1 MEVMMAEFRGK
12 LKAPA
17 AIINAGINKLRELGR
32 VAEAETFGKDLP
44 SDGPEVVG
52 RTVVLPDARDK
63 DIESLNE
70 VFTDNGYKGPGLNMG
85 RLGDI
90 FDGEDILIDATTL
103 YKGMK
108 KMDLDVDDPSSYD
121 FLNQLK
127 AQNIELFEFAR
138 RGKMSIEDM
147 TKLANKMGL
156 FEITKKT
163 LMRKPGEMM
172 KPEELLG
179 GLLMMKRLSD
189 EAKYGAS
196 SLLKRKADGTI
207 SPEEFASEY
216 KKFQKLRVIAENL
229 SAQVSGGMSEAGRS
243 LAVASHAQKVLDT
256 DTRLGIGGN
265 YGPSMDMQSVSATN
279 QILSEL
285 EEKEALYDL
294 AVVATLPSRSTPD
307 YLLKTAT
314 YGRKTIDFM
323 MEAYIN
329 SLLSSPVTHTVN
341 IAGNSAFQ
349 LTRLAE
355 TGVAGV
361 IGNIRRDFFGASDD
375 RAMLIEAQAFM
386 HGSLMAQKDAFK
398 LMARTMVTGESGDLV
413 SKLDIRELALGDTNN
428 IVDIMEQVQQGN
440 LMPAFINTMGIATR
454 LPGRFLAAEDE
465 YFKVMIRRRV
475 RYQEAYRAQHIEFE
489 KRLSAGF
496 SQEEAQEYATAMYA
510 KYLDDPP
517 PDVLKRE
524 REVSLKETFQ
534 SPIKAEGA
542 VMGPVAQGGN
552 ALFNNHVAKILG
564 VPFFKTPT
572 NIFKEVADRS
582 INVYPTMKALIK
594 GEGREFDEA
603 LSKLITGWGVMGSM
617 VALTSGYY
625 GDDIIVT
632 GTGPGNRKARAI
644 YNKGAN
650 VPSTSIGIK
659 QDDGTYKFTSFNR
672 FDPISMLLVAA
683 ADYNN
688 FVEYNQDADLQE
700 KLLNSLLM
708 VTMEYSSN
716 VPFMQGLAEMQEIL
730 GNRYEDADNRGESLM
745 RYLGRRGAG
754 FATAVGGQVES
765 STSLGLGSLARN
777 FVDYPFLGSTS
788 FQATLERLSDPF
800 KSNTMLTDDQINSM
814 RIEDINPMW
823 RGWLEVLNQ
832 SRARHPLFAS
842 GTYDDVNFWNEPIM
856 QMDEEQLRKN
866 GKLVQ
871 SFNPIRIQTGAY
883 DQVDLELMRLSQLGF
898 GEFSYH
904 PRKVAGYALTAE
916 EYLTYVDGVNN
927 SDADGN
933 MPGDDFYDV
942 NMTLRNRLYEI
953 VADGNSDVHMEY
965 MGLPD
970 EEKIERLKDILGDH
984 RDAAKMNIMTTG
996 RLDKFYRIDNPESNG
1011 YSLD

>member
-1 MEVMMAEFRGK
+1 MAEFRGK

-17 AIINAGINKLRELGR
+17 AIIDATINKLRDLGR
-32 VAEAETFGKDLP
+32 SAEAETFGKDLP
-44 SDGPEVVG
+44 TDTPEVIG
-52 RTVVLPDARDK
+52 KTVVLPDARDK
-63 DIESLNE
+63 DIESLME

-90 FDGEDILIDATTL
+90 FDGEDILIDAITL

-108 KMDLDVDDPSSYD
+108 KMELDADDPSSYD

-127 AQNIELFEFAR
+127 AQNIELFKFAR

-147 TKLANKMGL
+147 TKLANQMGL
-156 FEITKKT
+156 FEISKKT
-163 LMRKPGEMM
+163 LMRKPGETM
-172 KPEELLG
+172 KPEEVLG

-196 SLLKRKADGTI
+196 SIIKRKTEGTI
-207 SPEEFASEY
+207 SQEEFASEY
-216 KKFQKLRVIAENL
+216 RKFQKLRVITENL
-229 SAQVSGGMSEAGRS
+229 AAQVSGAMSEAGRT
-243 LAVASHAQKVLDT
+243 LAVGSHAQKVIDM

-294 AVVATLPSRSTPD
+294 AVVATLPSRRTPD
-307 YLLKTAT
+307 YLSKTAT

-329 SLLSSPVTHTVN
+329 ALLSSPVTHTVN
-341 IAGNSAFQ
+341 VAGNSAFQ
-349 LTRLAE
+349 LQRLAE

-361 IGNIRRDFFGASDD
+361 IGNIRRDFFGAGDD
-375 RAMLIEAQAFM
+375 RATLIETQAFL

-398 LMARTMVTGESGDLV
+398 LMARTMVTGESGDLM

-428 IVDIMEQVQQGN
+428 IADIMEQVQQGN
-440 LMPAFINTMGIATR
+440 FMPAFINIMGIATR

-496 SQEEAQEYATAMYA
+496 SQDEAQEYASAMYT
-510 KYLDDPP
+510 KYLNDPP

-534 SPIKAEGA
+534 APITADGRF
-542 VMGPVAQGGN
+542 MGTIAQGGN
-552 ALFNNHVAKILG
+552 SLFNNHVAKVLG

-582 INVYPTMKALIK
+582 INPYPTMKALIK

-603 LSKLITGWGVMGSM
+603 LSKLITGWGVIGSM
-617 VALTSGYY
+617 IALTSGYY
-625 GDDIIVT
+625 GDDVIVT

-659 QDDGTYKFTSFNR
+659 QDDDTYKFYSFNR

-708 VTMEYSSN
+708 TTMEYSSN
-716 VPFMQGLAEMQEIL
+716 IPFMQGLAEMQEIL
-730 GNRYEDADNRGESLM
+730 GNKYDDAENRGEAFM

-754 FATAVGGQVES
+754 FATAVGGQVET
-765 STSLGLGSLARN
+765 STSLGLGPLARN
-777 FVDYPFLGSTS
+777 FVDYPFMGTTS

-814 RIEDINPMW
+814 RIEDISPFW
-823 RGWLEVLNQ
+823 KGWLEVLNQ
-832 SRARHPLFAS
+832 ARARHPLFS
-842 GTYDDVNFWNEPIM
+842 QNTYDDVNFWNEPIM
-856 QMDEEQLRKN
+856 QMDEEQLKKN
-866 GKLVQ
+866 GKLIQ
-871 SFNPIRIQTGAY
+871 SFNPMRIQTGAY

-898 GEFSYH
+898 GEFSFH
-904 PRKVAGYALTAE
+904 PRKVAGYAMTAE
-916 EYLTYVDGVNN
+916 EYLSYVDAVNN
-927 SDADGN
+927 SDMDGN

-942 NMTLRNRLYEI
+942 NMTLRNRLNTI
-953 VADGNSDVHMEY
+953 VTDPNADEHLEY
-965 MGLPD
+965 IGLPD
-970 EEKIERLKDILGDH
+970 DEKFKRLNDILGDH
-984 RDAAKMNIMTTG
+984 RDAAKMSVMTQG
-996 RLDKFYRIDNPESNG
+996 RLNRLYRIDNPEKDG
-1011 YSLD
+1011 YSLGN